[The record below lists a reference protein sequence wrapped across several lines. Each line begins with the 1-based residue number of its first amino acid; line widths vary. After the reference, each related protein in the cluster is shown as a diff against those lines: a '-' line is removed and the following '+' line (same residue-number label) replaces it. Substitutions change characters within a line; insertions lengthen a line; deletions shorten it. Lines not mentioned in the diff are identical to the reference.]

1 MKKIILLLSTV
12 LLTLCIFISCD
23 NGIAFVNDIE
33 PVPSGEGYSTVI
45 FVTAD
50 NKEKIFD
57 PNDPH
62 GRIEPDPE
70 LTYTSLPAIL
80 PPGVVFTGSLIRVAG
95 EEAGEYDIKQGSLA
109 LAGENASQY
118 TLVFIG
124 AKLTI
129 YEKGV
134 ITIIANN
141 KSKFED
147 DPDPDFDYYVA
158 PSAESLRLS
167 FGITIEGA
175 LTRTAGE
182 TPGDYTIGQGTLHH
196 EGPDAGDWR
205 IEFTPG
211 VFHIANAGEILVKAV
226 SFEKYYGESDPIF
239 TYVLSPAALPSGLS
253 LTGNLSREPGE
264 VAGDYYIKPGTLALA
279 GNATD
284 GKPYHLKFDEL
295 TPGSENLATLTIKKK
310 TVTVTATSFTR
321 VFNSEFPDF
330 TYTNNQNL
338 SDDAFS
344 GALKCDAATMANVGV
359 FAIRQGTL
367 ALTTATDGAG
377 GRYVDNYNLAF
388 VNGTLNIT
396 DNNIIHVSA
405 NPQTKSY
412 GDNDPVLSYTPA
424 EALPAGLYFTGAP
437 TRDPGEDVKVGGYAI
452 RQGNLALDGTNAQ
465 HYTIA
470 FTNSTLTIEQKELR
484 VIPSTGQSKIY
495 KADEPANLTFS
506 TSPMVDIASAF
517 GSTKLN
523 RAAGEV
529 VGTYAIKADNLA
541 LQGAYATNYYISFDD
556 TKTFAV
562 TPCPVVIAI
571 YPTSKVRDD
580 DDPAFDYAV
589 TPSELMDVDNWKTTV
604 FKGSFTRNAGEAE
617 GNYTIRQRTDQE
629 EGNTDATKKVQ
640 LIGDYATNYQ
650 VATIQTATF
659 RITPPGPVNISDPV
673 KYMKPII
680 TNLHDTYAKLAKD
693 RADGK
698 PATFKKA
705 PGPLKRDPATG
716 EYPANIKG
724 ETFLGSFTYW
734 YDEND
739 NTVYYYYGGEVYL
752 YGDCSNL
759 FEGCYKYTTMDMTG
773 FNTEYVTEMYQM
785 FYLCYN
791 VTKLDLSGW
800 SFSRVNSMGDMF
812 DRCERLTE
820 IKYSDGGVEMG
831 KVTRMNW
838 MFAHNFYMTPTDLRN
853 IISQWKVKYYDKAEG
868 QWKINSIFLDEY
880 SNDNRNYSPYNDL
893 RADEGIYGKNRLISM
908 DMVYAKKDIKRS
920 DVYNPGDR
928 PNPVPRSN
936 GYDGEGN
943 YPPSVA
949 FKTDFA
955 KYTSADGVE
964 LYLGNPESVQG
975 QRMNLKPAG
984 ER

>member
-1 MKKIILLLSTV
+1 MKKIILLLSAI

-45 FVTAD
+45 FVTAED
-50 NKEKIFD
+50 KEKIYD
-57 PNDPH
+57 PNDPQ

-70 LTYTSLPAIL
+70 LTYTSLPEIL

-147 DPDPDFDYYVA
+147 DPDPEFDYYIA

-175 LTRTAGE
+175 LARTAGE

-226 SFEKYYGESDPIF
+226 SFEKYYGEADPIF
-239 TYVLSPAALPSGLS
+239 TYVLSPAALPAGLS

-264 VAGDYYIKPGTLALA
+264 VAGDYYIKPGTLALS
-279 GNATD
+279 GSATD
-284 GKPYHLKFDEL
+284 QKPYHLKFDEL

-344 GALKCDAATMANVGV
+344 GALVCDAVSMANVGV

-405 NPQTKSY
+405 NPQSKFY
-412 GDNDPVLSYTPA
+412 GETDPVLSYTPA

-437 TRDPGEDVKVGGYAI
+437 TRDPGNDVGTYAI

-523 RAAGEV
+523 RVAGEV

-580 DDPAFDYAV
+580 DDPAFDYAI
-589 TPSELMDVDNWKTTV
+589 TPSDLMEIDNWKTVV
-604 FKGSFTRNAGEAE
+604 FKGTFTRDAGEAE
-617 GNYTIRQRTDQE
+617 GTYTIRQRTDQE
-629 EGNTDATKKVQ
+629 EGDTDATKKVQ

-650 VATIQTATF
+650 ITTIQTAVF
-659 RITPPGPVNISDPV
+659 RINPPGPVNISDPV
-673 KYMKPII
+673 TYMKPII
-680 TNLHDTYAKLAKD
+680 TNLHDTYAQPGATFRK
-693 RADGK
+693 ADGPPPK
-698 PATFKKA
+698 QQ
-705 PGPLKRDPATG
+705 PLPDYIQGIT
-716 EYPANIKG
+716 Y
-724 ETFLGSFTYW
+724 LGSFSYW
-734 YDEND
+734 YDSRT
-739 NTVYYYYGGEVYL
+739 NTVYYYYGGPVYL
-752 YGDCSNL
+752 YGDCHNL

-773 FNTEYVTEMYQM
+773 FNTQYVTNMYQM
-785 FYLCYN
+785 FFLCYN
-791 VTKLDLSGW
+791 VEHLDLSGW
-800 SFSRVNSMGDMF
+800 SFDNVTRMDNMF
-812 DRCERLTE
+812 DRCEKLQT
-820 IKYSDGGVEMG
+820 ISFSPGGVDLSR
-831 KVTRMNW
+831 VTRMNW
-838 MFAHNFYMTPTDLRN
+838 IFAHNFYMTPTKLRA
-853 IISQWKVKYYDKAEG
+853 IIAQWKVKNND
-868 QWKINSIFLDEY
+868 ILNPIFTDSY
-880 SNDNRNYSPYNDL
+880 SNDNDHPDL
-893 RADEGIYGKNRLISM
+893 RADDGIYGKNRLISN
-908 DMVYAKKDIKRS
+908 DMCKNDPSGIKKSDIKTYIKDR
-920 DVYNPGDR
+920 DIPG
-928 PNPVPRSN
+928 SN
-936 GYDGEGN
+936 GYSGT
-943 YPPSVA
+943 PPS
-949 FKTDFA
+949 FNTDPNNGDLGFTA
-955 KYTSADGVE
+955 DTGAYVTRDGVTM
-964 LYLGNPESVQG
+964 YLGKKPQSNIRD
-975 QRMNLKPAG
+975 QRLNLYTPDEKPLH
-984 ER
+984 

>member
-1 MKKIILLLSTV
+1 MKKIILLLSAI

-33 PVPSGEGYSTVI
+33 PIPSSEGYSTVI
-45 FVTAD
+45 FVTAED
-50 NKEKIFD
+50 KEKIYD
-57 PNDPH
+57 PNDPQ

-70 LTYTSLPAIL
+70 LTYTSLPEIL

-147 DPDPDFDYYVA
+147 DPDPEFDYYIA

-175 LTRTAGE
+175 LARTAGE

-211 VFHIANAGEILVKAV
+211 VFHIANAGEILVVAI
-226 SFEKYYGESDPIF
+226 SFEKFYGEADPIF

-253 LTGNLSREPGE
+253 LTGALNREAGE
-264 VAGDYYIKPGTLALA
+264 VAGDYYIRAGTLALS
-279 GNATD
+279 GSATD
-284 GKPYHLKFDEL
+284 GKPYHLKFNEL
-295 TPGSENLATLTIKKK
+295 TPDSGNLATLTIKKK

-330 TYTNNQNL
+330 TYSNNQNL
-338 SDDAFS
+338 PDTAFT
-344 GALKCDAATMANVGV
+344 GALTCEAASMANVGV
-359 FAIRQGTL
+359 FAIKQGTL
-367 ALTTATDGAG
+367 ALADTTDGAG
-377 GRYVDNYNLAF
+377 GRYVDNYTMSF

-396 DNNIIHVSA
+396 DNNIINVSA
-405 NPQTKSY
+405 NPQTKFY
-412 GDNDPVLSYTPA
+412 GDDDPVLSYTPA
-424 EALPAGLYFTGAP
+424 EALPAGLSFTGVP
-437 TRDPGEDVKVGGYAI
+437 TRDIGENVGTYAI
-452 RQGNLALDGTNAQ
+452 KQGSLALTGTNAE

-470 FTNSTLTIEQKELR
+470 FTNSTLTIEKKELR

-495 KADEPANLTFS
+495 KADDPVNLTFS

-523 RAAGEV
+523 RVAGEV

-541 LQGAYATNYYISFDD
+541 LQGAYATNYYISFDN

-580 DDPAFDYAV
+580 DDPAFDYAI
-589 TPSELMDVDNWKTTV
+589 TPSDLMEIDNWKTVV
-604 FKGSFTRNAGEAE
+604 FKGTFTRDAGEAE
-617 GNYTIRQRTDQE
+617 GTYTIRQRTDQE
-629 EGNTDATKKVQ
+629 EGDTDATKKVQ

-650 VATIQTATF
+650 ITTIQTAVF
-659 RITPPGPVNISDPV
+659 RINPPGPVNISDPV

-680 TNLHDTYAKLAKD
+680 TELHDTHAQP
-693 RADGK
+693 G
-698 PATFKKA
+698 ATFRKA
-705 PGPLKRDPATG
+705 DGPLKRDPATG
-716 EYPANIKG
+716 KYPANVEG
-724 ETFLGSFTYW
+724 ETFLGSFAYW
-734 YDEND
+734 YDNSN
-739 NTVYYYYGGEVYL
+739 NTVYYYYGGDVYL
-752 YGDCSNL
+752 YGDCHNL

-773 FNTEYVTEMYQM
+773 FNTQYVTNMSQM
-785 FYLCYN
+785 FFLCYN

-800 SFSRVNSMGDMF
+800 SFDNVSNMANMF
-812 DRCERLTE
+812 DRCEKLTE
-820 IKYSDGGVEMG
+820 ISFSPGGVDLS
-831 KVTRMNW
+831 KVTYMNW

-853 IISQWKVKYYDKAEG
+853 IVKQWKVKNNDVV
-868 QWKINSIFLDEY
+868 NSIFTDGY
-880 SNDNRNYSPYNDL
+880 SNSSTDKLRNDDNSPHP
-893 RADEGIYGKNRLISM
+893 AGANRLISI
-908 DMVYAKKDIKRS
+908 DMGKDDPSGISSSKIKE
-920 DVYNPGDR
+920 YIPDR
-928 PNPVPRSN
+928 TIPSSN
-936 GYDGEGN
+936 GYSGT
-943 YPPSVA
+943 PPSKA
-949 FKTDFA
+949 FNTDLE
-955 KYTSADGVE
+955 KYTTKDGVE
-964 LYLGNPESVQG
+964 LYLGVPNTIKG
-975 QRMNLKPAG
+975 QRMNLIPAG
-984 ER
+984 SR